1 MIKPAPF
8 RSMLSFPRLLAILA
22 APAAFARGEEFLPL
36 PTSLSPGGVAGTPAM
51 VPTGF
56 IKPSKSIKPPSAAPQ
71 LIAVNT
77 PVPATVQ
84 IVSSPAPDTRLRRLV
99 VVDAT
104 MSPDAI
110 RDFIIASSQGRT
122 PVTVAGGVTASAPVL
137 SDLAALFGSNAD
149 AATQQKV
156 LDKVKAGMGS
166 STKSL
171 KRVEVV
177 GWVPSQGVMAVAVYP
192 ES

>member
-1 MIKPAPF
+1 MP
-8 RSMLSFPRLLAILA
+8 LVLRLLATLA
-22 APAAFARGEEFLPL
+22 ATTAFAGGEELLPL
-36 PTSLSPGGVAGTPAM
+36 PTSLSPVLENRTQPVAPS
-51 VPTGF
+51 GF
-56 IKPSKSIKPPSAAPQ
+56 IKPTKSIKPPTAVPQ
-71 LIAVNT
+71 LTAIDA
-77 PVPATVQ
+77 PVPVPVQ

-149 AATQQKV
+149 AATQKKV

-166 STKSL
+166 SSKSL